1 MLREVK
7 INLNQ
12 LFKNTVINIYKRNI
26 WDDTLFYGVIADGIL
41 LLLLGVCLI
50 KDQWLGEHFN
60 LIEIIFV
67 ICFLIMWILLN
78 VVKKRTDKRNLFLQ
92 NGSVIWARINK
103 SESYCGMDEI
113 VLVADWTNPRNEKKY
128 TFHTSYKRTGIGM
141 IQYINKAFMQET
153 EVSVVWDENSE
164 NHDVLLKELIE
175 SYMSGINKAVTF
187 SKPIRSVARAGN
199 MIETEENIRAVSYR
213 KYIIINACFGIVLG
227 IVIKKYWFSV
237 ICVVCMTLFWI
248 LYFLRG
254 KRS

>member
-1 MLREVK
+1 MK

-12 LFKNTVINIYKRNI
+12 LFKNTAINIYKRNI

-128 TFHTSYKRTGIGM
+128 TFHTGYKRTGIGM

-153 EVSVVWDENSE
+153 EVPVVWDENSE
-164 NHDVLLKELIE
+164 NHEVLLKELIE
-175 SYMSGINKAVTF
+175 SYMSDINKAVTF
-187 SKPIRSVARAGN
+187 SKPIRTIVRSDN
-199 MIETEENIRAVSYR
+199 TIETGENIRAVSYE
-213 KYIIINACFGIVLG
+213 KYAIINACLGIVLG
-227 IVIKKYWFSV
+227 VVIKKYWFSI
-237 ICVVCMTLFWI
+237 ICVVSLLLFGI
-248 LYFLRG
+248 LHFLR
-254 KRS
+254 KRDFKG

>member
-12 LFKNTVINIYKRNI
+12 LFKNTAINIYKRNI
-26 WDDTLFYGVIADGIL
+26 WDDPLFYGVIADGIL

-92 NGSVIWARINK
+92 NGSVIWAGINK

-128 TFHTSYKRTGIGM
+128 TFHTGYKRTGIGM

-153 EVSVVWDENSE
+153 EVPVVWDENSE
-164 NHDVLLKELIE
+164 NHEVLLKELIE
-175 SYMSGINKAVTF
+175 SYMSDMPLLFFV
-187 SKPIRSVARAGN
+187 
-199 MIETEENIRAVSYR
+199 ENIM
-213 KYIIINACFGIVLG
+213 NLG
-227 IVIKKYWFSV
+227 KNNRWFETRNCNNSDLVIDTYGNLLPALL
-237 ICVVCMTLFWI
+237 I
-248 LYFLRG
+248 
-254 KRS
+254 